1 MSFHQNIG
9 TNVTLFQSIILFK
22 WVIKYDNWHRLRSW
36 GIIPNH
42 GRWFCGF
49 SRCVLQYDGPVPV
62 SLHLPL
68 FWDTFCN
75 HHSISAMLE
84 HFIFDKTA
92 LRFFFSFLMLFL
104 TSDVILEMRWVL
116 CKLLLVFKITD
127 WANKVYNLII
137 CV

>member
-22 WVIKYDNWHRLRSW
+22 WVIKYDNWYRLRSW

-42 GRWFCGF
+42 ARWFCGF

-75 HHSISAMLE
+75 HHYFSNVRILHIWQDSTAF
-84 HFIFDKTA
+84 FIF
-92 LRFFFSFLMLFL
+92 FFLLLFFP
-104 TSDVILEMRWVL
+104 SDVMRWVL
-116 CKLLLVFKITD
+116 CKLLLVLKTLIEQTRYKI
-127 WANKVYNLII
+127 
-137 CV
+137 